1 MGLNDLI
8 QSYPA
13 RRLKPVDGLA
23 VTAEIW
29 EIAHE
34 YHRQSQRFQTLLYH
48 GWGIVTGLE
57 VIASDPP
64 DTSVFILPGIAVDP
78 IGRTVILPQ
87 PAAYDIG
94 TEMAG
99 TLYLLLSYEESL
111 VKPDRSKAQEGA
123 PSHLR
128 AEFSIAA
135 RETLP
140 DTPFVE
146 LARIQRASRTD
157 PFLNAANPFSPGEN
171 QIDLR
176 QRRRV
181 HTPHELSLA
190 VCYLGDVAQ
199 KAHGAG
205 AGALARAL
213 SHLSNYRLSVQDDV
227 PLVPGIENNA
237 IIYLVGQGK
246 FKLSAGQINGLSN
259 YVRRAG
265 GTLFIESVDTK
276 AKVAFLDSL
285 NAMEIE
291 AEALP
296 PDHLLLTTPHLFP
309 APPVGY
315 ALGEAPE
322 ILASDGMILSTANYG
337 LLWNGSHSGGALT
350 REHLRAAV
358 EWGHNL
364 VTYAAN
370 RYRRI

>member
-1 MGLNDLI
+1 
-8 QSYPA
+8 
-13 RRLKPVDGLA
+13 
-23 VTAEIW
+23 
-29 EIAHE
+29 
-34 YHRQSQRFQTLLYH
+34 
-48 GWGIVTGLE
+48 
-57 VIASDPP
+57 
-64 DTSVFILPGIAVDP
+64 
-78 IGRTVILPQ
+78 
-87 PAAYDIG
+87 
-94 TEMAG
+94 MAG

-111 VKPDRSKAQEGA
+111 VKPDRNKAQEGA
-123 PSHLR
+123 PSYLR

-135 RETLP
+135 REALP
-140 DTPFVE
+140 DTPYVE

-171 QIDLR
+171 EIDLR
-176 QRRRV
+176 QRRRIAA
-181 HTPHELSLA
+181 PHELSLA
-190 VCYLGDVAQ
+190 VCYLGEVAQ

-205 AGALARAL
+205 AGMLGRAL

-227 PLVPGIENNA
+227 TLAPGVENNA

-259 YVRRAG
+259 YIHRAG
-265 GTLFIESVDTK
+265 GTLLIESVDTK

-285 NAMEIE
+285 NSMEIE

-296 PDHLLLTTPHLFP
+296 PGHLLLTTPHLFP

-315 ALGEAPE
+315 ALGETPE
-322 ILASDGMILSTANYG
+322 ILVSDGVILSTANYG
-337 LLWNGSHSGGALT
+337 LLWSGAHSGGALT